1 MPIIRTVEE
10 LEERYGQASGAA
22 VTKEIDRIAPVYRAL
37 IEASRFVVLATSG
50 PEGLDC
56 SPRGDAGEVVRI
68 QDEKTLMLPDWRGNN
83 RVDSLRNIIR
93 QPNVALLFLI
103 AGSGTTLRVNGRAVV
118 SVDPE
123 LLSSFVTDGKE
134 PRSVVVIDVETV
146 YFQCSRAVMRAA
158 LWDQDKHVK
167 PGAIPTP
174 GQILAG
180 LSQNALDADEYD
192 RSWAKRA
199 PQSLW

>member
-167 PGAIPTP
+167 LDAIPTP